1 MMVILHELNVG
12 GAKWCMNLPVL
23 SRFTLHHKI
32 IRTVGQFTFTISV
45 PVPTT
50 DQNHMN
56 LNIPS
61 HNNAESWLV
70 YPVCFGTSRCC
81 CCCFCFFFYCLLLQ
95 FSLSWLH
102 RKEGLSASWLR
113 IKTAS
118 PTAQLSLRVVGCF
131 QSVGVAK
138 GIMTSSCEWQ
148 MQIGRECGGLIL
160 TFFLFFLLWGTLVV
174 SSPHDA
180 RRSPRNSRATE
191 CTLVWERARS
201 RAFLWVHKPVGDF
214 FSLASVGRL

>member
-1 MMVILHELNVG
+1 
-12 GAKWCMNLPVL
+12 MNLPVL

-32 IRTVGQFTFTISV
+32 IRIVGQFTFTISA
-45 PVPTT
+45 PVPAT

-56 LNIPS
+56 FNLPS

-70 YPVCFGTSRCC
+70 YAVCFGTSRCC
-81 CCCFCFFFYCLLLQ
+81 CCFCFLFYCLLLQ
-95 FSLSWLH
+95 CSLSWLH

-113 IKTAS
+113 IKSAS

-131 QSVGVAK
+131 QSVVGVAK

-174 SSPHDA
+174 SSPRDA
-180 RRSPRNSRATE
+180 PRETLAQRNAHSSRSERGRAHFFGFPSFLSLGTCCPPLPIRDGQ
-191 CTLVWERARS
+191 CTPHF
-201 RAFLWVHKPVGDF
+201 FLAKF
-214 FSLASVGRL
+214 F

>member
-1 MMVILHELNVG
+1 MLKNYT
-12 GAKWCMNLPVL
+12 
-23 SRFTLHHKI
+23 SLHHKI
-32 IRTVGQFTFTISV
+32 IRIVGHFTFTISA

-56 LNIPS
+56 LNLPS

-70 YPVCFGTSRCC
+70 YAVCFGTSRCC

-95 FSLSWLH
+95 CSLSWLH

-131 QSVGVAK
+131 QSAGLAK

-148 MQIGRECGGLIL
+148 NADREGMWRTDSYILSFLSFVRDVGREQ
-160 TFFLFFLLWGTLVV
+160 
-174 SSPHDA
+174 PP
-180 RRSPRNSRATE
+180 RRSPKNIRATE
-191 CTLVWERARS
+191 RTLVWERARS
-201 RAFLWVHKPVGDF
+201 RAFLWVYKPVGDF
-214 FSLASVGRL
+214 YLASVGRL